1 MKKISIITAV
11 HNQLAINR
19 WYVEH
24 LQRNT
29 RLPYELIIIDNA
41 STDGSAEFF
50 ESVGAR
56 VIRNKANYS
65 YPYTQNQGIA
75 VAEGEWFAF
84 LNNDIVLPP
93 AWDTRLLASAER
105 NGLDALTV
113 CGIERIETPE
123 ATRVLR
129 RRWKR
134 ASLPVRAFG
143 AHQPWLNLALRW
155 MYGNWEKFS
164 LDRAERFKGQVLEGY
179 VGNSVLMSRR
189 GLELIGLWDER
200 IQAADADLYLRVKK
214 RAVEHGD
221 VKPLHIALD
230 VFVHHY
236 IRVTMRANPPAFA
249 DAGNLIP
256 MGSKWSHE
264 EVEALNDN
272 GIARAESDPSVSQR
286 HNGSNQPV

>member
-1 MKKISIITAV
+1 MTRLSIITAV

-24 LQRNT
+24 LQRHT

-50 ESVGAR
+50 ESVGAK
-56 VIRNKANYS
+56 VIRNAANYS

-75 VAEGEWFAF
+75 QAQGEWCAF
-84 LNNDIVLPP
+84 LNNDIVVPP
-93 AWDTRLLASAER
+93 GWDSRLLASAER

-123 ATRVLR
+123 ATRLLR
-129 RRWKR
+129 NRWKR

-143 AHQPWLNLALRW
+143 AQQPWLKLALRW
-155 MYGNWEKFS
+155 MYGDWERFS
-164 LDRAERFKGQVLEGY
+164 RERAERFAGQVLEGY
-179 VGNSVLMSRR
+179 VGNTVLMNRR
-189 GLELIGLWDER
+189 GLERIGPWDER
-200 IQAADADLYLRVKK
+200 IQAADADLFLRAKK

-221 VKPLHIALD
+221 VRPLHIALD

-236 IRVTMRANPPAFA
+236 IRVTLRANPPAFA
-249 DAGNLIP
+249 DADRLIP
-256 MGSKWSHE
+256 MDSKWSRE
-264 EVEALNDN
+264 EIRALN
-272 GIARAESDPSVSQR
+272 RA
-286 HNGSNQPV
+286 G